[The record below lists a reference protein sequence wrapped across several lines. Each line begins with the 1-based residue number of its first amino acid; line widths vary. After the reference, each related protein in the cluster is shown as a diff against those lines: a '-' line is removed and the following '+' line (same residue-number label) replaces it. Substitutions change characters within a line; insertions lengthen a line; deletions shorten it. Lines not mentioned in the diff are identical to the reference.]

1 MARGGVVYEDVYHFN
16 LPGIF
21 FTYLL
26 ARASGLA
33 WPESINLLHV
43 IFTGLAYVAVFLAGR
58 RFLPPLAAAFSALFY
73 GAFAVVMYT
82 DYWDIAQKD
91 SLACLPLSLALL
103 FYLRISPG
111 GSGTVGGPEDGGGQS
126 REAAPGISGLFVSSL
141 LAGVFTGAAAQFK
154 PTLGIVLICLL
165 YAVWAYRGSPGRAAV
180 VFAGCILGFA
190 VSFLPLLAYLVH
202 YNVLDTML
210 DSVVRFGYFYG
221 VQHYDD
227 ASGALLNTG
236 KSLVRWLYSWRFLAA
251 LAIVAVVGRTRDFHL
266 RLVALF
272 GFLLLAQVVIQMKFF
287 SYHWIPLLVPAA
299 ILAARGGSLLL
310 NGSEQGARS
319 PSPARRSAPAYALI
333 LILLAL
339 FIGNLWP
346 EAKRYNREYLFYQG
360 KIDSVNFLLPYGP
373 WGKGDVCPLAMREAA
388 GYIRRHTEPDDP
400 VLVFGHELGLYVLA
414 NRFAPTRFA
423 YDQPLVTDPG
433 DSAEFAKYRDAL
445 RAEFIA
451 GLDAGPPAYIVVI
464 EDDQTGIEPE
474 DSYSQMQSFPELKER
489 IERDYALETIIEDY
503 HIFRRTAKA
512 AGRGMR

>member
-1 MARGGVVYEDVYHFN
+1 MKAEDLKALLVLSIGLGLFSALGFLSIHVPLGRDQGVAAYVAEVMARGGVVYGDVYHFN

-21 FTYLL
+21 FTYSL

-43 IFTGLAYVAVFLAGR
+43 IFTGLAYIFVFLAGR
-58 RFLPPLAAAFSALFY
+58 RLLPPLAAAFSGLFY

-91 SLACLPLSLALL
+91 SLACLPLSLSLL
-103 FYLRISPG
+103 FYLRMLPG
-111 GSGTVGGPEDGGGQS
+111 NRGERGDPAEGAGDRG
-126 REAAPGISGLFVSSL
+126 RESEPGIFGLAISSS

-165 YAVWAYRGSPGRAAV
+165 YAVWAHRRSPGRAAV
-180 VFAGCILGFA
+180 IFAGCILGFA
-190 VSFLPLLAYLVH
+190 VSFLPMLAYLVH

-221 VQHYDD
+221 GQHYDD

-236 KSLVRWLYSWRFLAA
+236 KSLVKWLYSWRFLAA
-251 LAIVAVVGRTRDFHL
+251 LVIVAMAGRTRDFRF

-272 GFLLLAQVVIQMKFF
+272 GFLLLAQVIIQMKFF
-287 SYHWIPLLVPAA
+287 SYHWIPLLIPAA
-299 ILAARGGSLLL
+299 ILAAQGGSLLL
-310 NGSEQGARS
+310 NGSGQGAWS
-319 PSPARRSAPAYALI
+319 PSPARQSAPAYALI

-373 WGKGDVCPLAMREAA
+373 WGKGDICPLAMREAELVA
-388 GYIRRHTEPDDP
+388 A
-400 VLVFGHELGLYVLA
+400 VLEA
-414 NRFAPTRFA
+414 TP
-423 YDQPLVTDPG
+423 
-433 DSAEFAKYRDAL
+433 
-445 RAEFIA
+445 
-451 GLDAGPPAYIVVI
+451 
-464 EDDQTGIEPE
+464 
-474 DSYSQMQSFPELKER
+474 
-489 IERDYALETIIEDY
+489 
-503 HIFRRTAKA
+503 
-512 AGRGMR
+512 